1 MAVLRWGAATDTGQV
16 RKENED
22 AFLARPTVFVVA
34 DGMGGHLAGEVASAM
49 AVETFDERIA
59 TEDGH
64 DGRHPETADAIIAAV
79 REANLAIFQAS
90 RTDAAHRGMGTTV
103 TALAVLTTAG
113 GERLAL
119 ANVGDSRAYA
129 MRKGRLVQLS
139 VDHSYVQEL
148 IATGQ
153 LTSDEA
159 RLHPNR
165 NIVTRALG
173 IEPDIEIDAWTLP
186 VVRGDRFLLCSDGL
200 VDEVV
205 DDTIAELLGGIDD
218 PQEAADQL
226 VATANRHGGR
236 DNITVI
242 VIDVI
247 EGDDPPDEELDIA
260 LEPHWAEG
268 VEEAHWANDDE
279 TVEVDP
285 DGEIVDDEDLQRAD
299 ATRTMELPLAAGA
312 ARGGAATTAV
322 NGNGTVS
329 PPAAATVA
337 AATPADRPA
346 ADRRERPP
354 SRFNLKTVAFLT
366 AVLAVFVAAFTM
378 TAAYARSGYFVGFRG
393 EDVVVYKGHPGGV
406 LWFDPTVR
414 VVTQRTRDDL
424 PADRQ
429 EAIAANPEFDS
440 IDAAVNY
447 VSGLPTA
454 EATDD
459 TSTTDVSPTTA
470 ATATTANPQTSIAS
484 PPTTR
489 ARP

>member
-49 AVETFDERIA
+49 AVETFGERIA
-59 TEDGH
+59 D
-64 DGRHPETADAIIAAV
+64 ETGDTPDAIIAAV

-90 RTDAAHRGMGTTV
+90 RADAAHRGMGTTV
-103 TALAVLTTAG
+103 TALAVLSTAD

-129 MRKGRLVQLS
+129 MRSGRLVQLS

-186 VVRGDRFLLCSDGL
+186 LVRGDRFLLCSDGL

-205 DDTIAELLGGIDD
+205 DDTISELLAGIDD

-242 VIDVI
+242 VVDVV
-247 EGDDPPDEELDIA
+247 EGDPPPDDELDIA

-279 TVEVDP
+279 TIEVGS
-285 DGEIVDDEDLQRAD
+285 DGLVDDDDLQRAD
-299 ATRTMELPLAAGA
+299 ATRTMELPLAGAAGA
-312 ARGGAATTAV
+312 ATV
-322 NGNGTVS
+322 NGNGAVA
-329 PPAAATVA
+329 PPANAAPGPT
-337 AATPADRPA
+337 ATNASDAGRPA
-346 ADRRERPP
+346 PRERRP

-366 AVLAVFVAAFTM
+366 AVLAVFIAAFAM

-393 EDVVVYKGHPGGV
+393 DDVVVYKGHPGGV

-424 PADRQ
+424 PVDRQ

-447 VSGLPTA
+447 VSGLPA
-454 EATDD
+454 ADATDA
-459 TSTTDVSPTTA
+459 TSTTDAVATTTPSPA
-470 ATATTANPQTSIAS
+470 ASTTANPRTSTAS

-489 ARP
+489 ATP

>member
-1 MAVLRWGAATDTGQV
+1 
-16 RKENED
+16 
-22 AFLARPTVFVVA
+22 
-34 DGMGGHLAGEVASAM
+34 
-49 AVETFDERIA
+49 
-59 TEDGH
+59 
-64 DGRHPETADAIIAAV
+64 
-79 REANLAIFQAS
+79 
-90 RTDAAHRGMGTTV
+90 MGTTV
-103 TALAVLTTAG
+103 TALAVLTTAD

-129 MRKGRLVQLS
+129 LRKGRLVQLS

-186 VVRGDRFLLCSDGL
+186 LVRGDRFLLCSDGL

-205 DDTIAELLGGIDD
+205 DDTIAELLAGIDD

-242 VIDVI
+242 VVDVV

-268 VEEAHWANDDE
+268 IEEAHWANDDE
-279 TVEVDP
+279 TVEVDS
-285 DGEIVDDEDLQRAD
+285 DDDLVDDDDLQRAD
-299 ATRTMELPLAAGA
+299 ATRTMELPLA
-312 ARGGAATTAV
+312 RGTV
-322 NGNGTVS
+322 NGNGRT
-329 PPAAATVA
+329 
-337 AATPADRPA
+337 ATPAATLAASPA
-346 ADRRERPP
+346 ADPATADGERSGEAARPAVSESRP

-366 AVLAVFVAAFTM
+366 AVIAVFVAAFAM

-393 EDVVVYKGHPGGV
+393 DDVVVYKGHPGGV

-424 PADRQ
+424 PTDRQ

-447 VSGLPTA
+447 VDGLPA
-454 EATDD
+454 ADADAT
-459 TSTTDVSPTTA
+459 TTTD
-470 ATATTANPQTSIAS
+470 ATATTSAGTTAASSTARPQTAIAS

-489 ARP
+489 ATP

>member
-1 MAVLRWGAATDTGQV
+1 
-16 RKENED
+16 
-22 AFLARPTVFVVA
+22 
-34 DGMGGHLAGEVASAM
+34 
-49 AVETFDERIA
+49 
-59 TEDGH
+59 
-64 DGRHPETADAIIAAV
+64 
-79 REANLAIFQAS
+79 
-90 RTDAAHRGMGTTV
+90 
-103 TALAVLTTAG
+103 
-113 GERLAL
+113 
-119 ANVGDSRAYA
+119 VGDSRAYA
-129 MRKGRLVQLS
+129 LRKGRLVQLS

-186 VVRGDRFLLCSDGL
+186 LVRGDRFLLCSDGL

-205 DDTIAELLGGIDD
+205 DDTIAELLAGIDD

-242 VIDVI
+242 VVDVV

-268 VEEAHWANDDE
+268 IEEAHWANDDE
-279 TVEVDP
+279 TVEVDS
-285 DGEIVDDEDLQRAD
+285 DDDLVDDDDLQRAD
-299 ATRTMELPLAAGA
+299 ATRTMELPLAKG
-312 ARGGAATTAV
+312 TV
-322 NGNGTVS
+322 NGNGRT
-329 PPAAATVA
+329 
-337 AATPADRPA
+337 ATPAATLAASPAGDPGTAVGEGAGAGARPA
-346 ADRRERPP
+346 VSEGRPA
-354 SRFNLKTVAFLT
+354 RFNLKTVAFLT
-366 AVLAVFVAAFTM
+366 AVIAVFVAAFAM

-393 EDVVVYKGHPGGV
+393 DDVVVYRGHPGGV

-447 VSGLPTA
+447 VDGLPA
-454 EATDD
+454 ADADAT
-459 TSTTDVSPTTA
+459 TTTD
-470 ATATTANPQTSIAS
+470 ATATTSAATTAASSTTARPQTAIAS

-489 ARP
+489 ATP